1 MNVPD
6 IGPLGR
12 ETAGAAKR
20 TGQTDKTAATAKDT
34 VSQTGAAAPGE
45 VAAQSTGD
53 AYRSSGDRKKIEA
66 LAARVESEPEP
77 REDKVEQARV
87 RVATGYYQSEEFLGR
102 LAFQLIQTET
112 LV

>member
-6 IGPLGR
+6 IGPIGR
-12 ETAGAAKR
+12 EAAGTAKR
-20 TGQTDKTAATAKDT
+20 TGQTDKAAGSAIDT
-34 VSQTGAAAPGE
+34 VSQTGTATGE
-45 VAAQSTGD
+45 VAPQATGD

-66 LAARVESEPEP
+66 LAAKVESDPEP
-77 REDKVEQARV
+77 REDMVEQARV

-102 LAFQLIQTET
+102 LAFKLIQTET